1 MGTARERVN
10 SQVRIDKERPS
21 ADDSAFP
28 LWRAQAPGGKERCSP
43 SHACC
48 TTWLEVLCKDYSHS
62 SLLWP
67 QASPRHSGQTLT
79 VLFNAVPAQPPLG
92 TVEEQLHQG
101 PQGRASSQ
109 HMLLVPGAAVQTL
122 LPQAALALQPARPL
136 ILAAPKPISEH
147 PARLF

>member
-1 MGTARERVN
+1 MTLPSLCGELRPQEGKSAVALPMPAALHGWRLCVRTTATAVYSGLR
-10 SQVRIDKERPS
+10 
-21 ADDSAFP
+21 
-28 LWRAQAPGGKERCSP
+28 QAP
-43 SHACC
+43 
-48 TTWLEVLCKDYSHS
+48 D
-62 SLLWP
+62 
-67 QASPRHSGQTLT
+67 SGQTLT

-109 HMLLVPGAAVQTL
+109 HMLLVPGAAAQTL